1 MSLLQSIQT
10 GRVAAPPRLFIY
22 GTEGIGKSTWAA
34 SAPKPVFIPTEDGLD
49 HIDCAKFPLCRS
61 FTEVMSNLEALLS
74 EQHDYQTVVIDSVD
88 WLERLIWDYACQQYR
103 VENIEKVDGGYGKGY
118 TIVLT
123 YWRKFIDA
131 LRQLRDQKKMIVVLL
146 AHAQVKT
153 HTDPESTSFDTFL
166 PKLHKNAAAMLC
178 EWCDAILMATREYGA
193 AKGAK
198 SGGERILRCERSAA
212 CSAKNR
218 FGLPEM
224 LPLDWNAL
232 MNAMYSNK

>member
-1 MSLLQSIQT
+1 
-10 GRVAAPPRLFIY
+10 
-22 GTEGIGKSTWAA
+22 
-34 SAPKPVFIPTEDGLD
+34 
-49 HIDCAKFPLCRS
+49 
-61 FTEVMSNLEALLS
+61 
-74 EQHDYQTVVIDSVD
+74 
-88 WLERLIWDYACQQYR
+88 
-103 VENIEKVDGGYGKGY
+103 
-118 TIVLT
+118 
-123 YWRKFIDA
+123 
-131 LRQLRDQKKMIVVLL
+131 
-146 AHAQVKT
+146 
-153 HTDPESTSFDTFL
+153 
-166 PKLHKNAAAMLC
+166 MLC